1 MPAHAFGARD
11 FGSGV
16 RTGFSK
22 PGGSLLD
29 IALSAHSRKAQNRG
43 GRTD

>member
-29 IALSAHSRKAQNRG
+29 TALPAHSRKAQDRRG
-43 GRTD
+43 STD